1 MIKDLV
7 VNNKRNIVLSLQVV
21 AVVYLLGNMVY
32 NNLHSF
38 DLLSTL
44 TGLLGLFG
52 NILLAHKKSSTFA
65 LNMSNNV
72 LGGILSFQN
81 RFFAEVGMNI
91 IYFASQALRGIPY
104 FRNHKDETGEVV
116 TKGKFE
122 PVKIIAYITFG
133 TLAMGLVSKFFDG
146 NMVVLDSVQ
155 NGIAI
160 GAQLRQMNGNADG
173 WLLWI
178 VSNVINIIVWASVG
192 NWILVAS
199 FAAYIIVA
207 LSGYINW
214 KY

>member
-1 MIKDLV
+1 MT
-7 VNNKRNIVLSLQVV
+7 NKKKFIIGLQVV
-21 AVVYLLGNMVY
+21 ATVYLLGNMIY
-32 NNLHSF
+32 SNLQSF
-38 DLLSTL
+38 DLMSTAM
-44 TGLLGLFG
+44 GLLGLFG

-72 LGGILSFQN
+72 LGGVLSFQN

-91 IYFASQALRGIPY
+91 IYFITQAVQGIPY
-104 FRNHKDETGEVV
+104 FKKHKDETGEVV
-116 TKGKFE
+116 TKSEFE
-122 PVKIIAYITFG
+122 PVKIITYIAFG

-173 WLLWI
+173 WLLWV
-178 VSNVINIIVWASVG
+178 VSNIINMVVWASVG

-199 FAAYIIVA
+199 FAAYAIVA
-207 LSGYINW
+207 VSGYLNW
-214 KY
+214 SE

>member
-1 MIKDLV
+1 MT
-7 VNNKRNIVLSLQVV
+7 NKKKIIIGLQVV
-21 AVVYLLGNMVY
+21 ATVYLLGNMLY
-32 NNLHSF
+32 SNLQAF
-38 DLLSTL
+38 DLMSTAM
-44 TGLLGLFG
+44 GLLGLFG

-65 LNMSNNV
+65 LNMSNNI

-91 IYFASQALRGIPY
+91 IYFVTQALQGIPY
-104 FRNHKDETGEVV
+104 FKKHKDETGEVV
-116 TKGKFE
+116 TKSEFE
-122 PVKIIAYITFG
+122 PIKIITYIAFG

-173 WLLWI
+173 WLLW
-178 VSNVINIIVWASVG
+178 VLSNIINIIVWASVG

-199 FAAYIIVA
+199 FAAYAIVA
-207 LSGYINW
+207 VSGYLNW
-214 KY
+214 SE